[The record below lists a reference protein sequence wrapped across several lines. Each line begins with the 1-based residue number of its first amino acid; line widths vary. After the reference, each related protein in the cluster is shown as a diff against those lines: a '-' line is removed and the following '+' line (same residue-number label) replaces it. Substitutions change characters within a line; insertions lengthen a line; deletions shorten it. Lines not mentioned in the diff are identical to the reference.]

1 MHIAMQF
8 IFLRGL
14 SMKISMKKSITKI
27 ITVLMLSLGSLS
39 FAPLSLAEAPQV
51 GNNFDAVT
59 QPIATDNAAKI
70 EVMEIFW
77 YGCIHCYQMEAPL
90 SAWVKKLPAD
100 VYFKRMPGLPNASW
114 APMAK
119 AFYAMETL
127 GVSEKLHT
135 PLFEAVHKSK
145 SLNPTDE
152 KAIMA
157 WVTQQSKMDKVKV
170 EAAFKSFTIN
180 TNLNRAAQTFR
191 ASGAT
196 GVPSLVIDGKYITS
210 STMNG
215 GNEQALKVADYII
228 ENVRVDKAK
237 AAKAP
242 AAKK

>member
-1 MHIAMQF
+1 M
-8 IFLRGL
+8 R
-14 SMKISMKKSITKI
+14 ISMKTSIKKGLAALI
-27 ITVLMLSLGSLS
+27 LSLGSLS
-39 FAPLSLAEAPQV
+39 FAPLSMAEAPQV
-51 GNNFDAVT
+51 GTHFDAVA

-77 YGCIHCYQMEAPL
+77 YGCIHCYDMEKPL
-90 SAWVKKLPAD
+90 NAWVKKLPAD

-127 GVSEKLHT
+127 GVAEKLHT

-152 KAIMA
+152 KAVIA
-157 WVTQQSKMDKVKV
+157 WVTQQSQMDKAKV
-170 EAAFKSFTIN
+170 EGAFKSFTIN
-180 TNLNRAAQTFR
+180 TNLNRAAQVFR

-215 GNEQALKVADYII
+215 GNAQALKVADYII
-228 ENVRVDKAK
+228 ENVRKDKA
-237 AAKAP
+237 AAGAKSAP